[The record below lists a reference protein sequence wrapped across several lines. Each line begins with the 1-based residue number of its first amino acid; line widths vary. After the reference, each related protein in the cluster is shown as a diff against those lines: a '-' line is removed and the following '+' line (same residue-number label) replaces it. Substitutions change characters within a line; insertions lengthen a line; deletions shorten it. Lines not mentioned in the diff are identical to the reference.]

1 MGQEGLIFVVLKLIR
16 NLITA
21 LIFLRH
27 DIIATDILGRFKKY
41 NDLKKNKE
49 RSESKLACK
58 YYVR

>member
-1 MGQEGLIFVVLKLIR
+1 MGQEGLIFVVLKFIR

-27 DIIATDILGRFKKY
+27 YIIATDILGRLKKY
-41 NDLKKNKE
+41 NDLKKNKS
-49 RSESKLACK
+49 RSESKLACE

>member
-21 LIFLRH
+21 FIFLRH
-27 DIIATDILGRFKKY
+27 YIIATDILRRFKKY

-58 YYVR
+58 YHVR

>member
-27 DIIATDILGRFKKY
+27 YIIATDILGRFKKY
-41 NDLKKNKE
+41 NDLKKNKA
-49 RSESKLACK
+49 RSESKLACE